1 MTTGLNFFILL
12 HLFCRLEIVSFVKCV
27 LPRFF
32 IAFIIYS
39 SPMLIF
45 FSFFH
50 FLNFCFFKLL
60 HLICGIRVGHFCCLF
75 FFSSSYPLL
84 VFSHYRNDCSWF
96 YHLHSIHTQQ
106 AYGPGVRYL
115 LKVSSCS
122 HTLLMCACISV
133 YAECLCL
140 GLFENVL
147 LTISKGMLIPSCLSV
162 CLFLCGGKP
171 IV

>member
-1 MTTGLNFFILL
+1 MCTSSVFYCFHYLLFSYVNF
-12 HLFCRLEIVSFVKCV
+12 LF
-27 LPRFF
+27 FF
-32 IAFIIYS
+32 PFSQFLFLQVIAFD
-39 SPMLIF
+39 LR
-45 FSFFH
+45 H
-50 FLNFCFFKLL
+50 QGGALL
-60 HLICGIRVGHFCCLF
+60 LF
-75 FFSSSYPLL
+75 IFFSSSYPLL